1 MADIGVTDDPTY
13 LTLTGTRD
21 ALRASSRS
29 LNEYYEPEI
38 EETIHKRDR
47 SLRNW
52 VVCRINSKSRRYRK
66 HTVRQK
72 RSCRPIKDV
81 WTGRKKFRP
90 EIARTGKLPDLQPLK
105 ALTNLLTCS
114 EAPGRD

>member
-1 MADIGVTDDPTY
+1 MPTLDIMTPLVSI
-13 LTLTGTRD
+13 
-21 ALRASSRS
+21 RAKVPSAGGFVAETVSK
-29 LNEYYEPEI
+29 N
-38 EETIHKRDR
+38 EETRWCLRDR

-52 VVCRINSKSRRYRK
+52 VVCRINSKSRRYGK
-66 HTVRQK
+66 HTVREE

-81 WTGRKKFRP
+81 WAGRKKFRP
-90 EIARTGKLPDLQPLK
+90 EIVRTGKLPDSQPLK